1 MHNNELNTYLCD
13 KFFSED
19 LFNNFDKKIF
29 HIESLM
35 IEYENFISDI
45 ENFFNSQLE
54 NDDLLRFKGKIFE
67 LSDAKGILTL
77 PFMIQENKLKF
88 METDAWRSTI
98 LSALAVNKCQ
108 LLLNKIVRQER
119 KEEENEQYNL
129 SKL

>member
-1 MHNNELNTYLCD
+1 
-13 KFFSED
+13 
-19 LFNNFDKKIF
+19 
-29 HIESLM
+29 M

>member
-19 LFNNFDKKIF
+19 SFNNFDKKIF